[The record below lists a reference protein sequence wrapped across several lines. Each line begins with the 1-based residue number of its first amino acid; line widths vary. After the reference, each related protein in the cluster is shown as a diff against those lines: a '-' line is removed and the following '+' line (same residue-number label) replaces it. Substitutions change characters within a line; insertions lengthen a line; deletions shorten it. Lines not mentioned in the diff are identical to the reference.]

1 MLKGVL
7 IDKAIEVLFQCTGH
21 LGGDRDAGDPPGQA
35 LLGWQSEVAILFRTH
50 GGRCQLVDHPTQP
63 SLRMA

>member
-21 LGGDRDAGDPPGQA
+21 LGGRSGRGRPTRPGTPWLA
-35 LLGWQSEVAILFRTH
+35 K
-50 GGRCQLVDHPTQP
+50 
-63 SLRMA
+63 